1 MFTRQIFQTIEV
13 KLERSK
19 SPVQK
24 LARSYRKSLLIIS
37 TSIAILTA
45 AYKGAELLTSQ
56 NEQVKAVTNEVVE
69 RTKAVNLL
77 TVTYSDLLN
86 QLDKD
91 IKELDSKMGD
101 EVWKN
106 SIGWEKFEAIRQA
119 KVNDR
124 NALLQSLG
132 GQVVQLKIAEK

>member
-1 MFTRQIFQTIEV
+1 MKEVNPQFKSWLEVIE
-13 KLERSK
+13 
-19 SPVQK
+19 
-24 LARSYRKSLLIIS
+24 KSLLIIS

-45 AYKGAELLTSQ
+45 AYKGAELLTSK

-77 TVTYSDLLN
+77 TVTYSDLLS

-101 EVWKN
+101 EVWKD

>member
-1 MFTRQIFQTIEV
+1 MKEVNPQFKSWLEVIE
-13 KLERSK
+13 
-19 SPVQK
+19 
-24 LARSYRKSLLIIS
+24 KSLLIIS

-77 TVTYSDLLN
+77 TVTYSDLLS

-101 EVWKN
+101 EVWKD

>member
-1 MFTRQIFQTIEV
+1 MKEVNPKLKSWLEVIE
-13 KLERSK
+13 
-19 SPVQK
+19 
-24 LARSYRKSLLIIS
+24 KSLLIIS

-45 AYKGAELLTSQ
+45 AYKGAELLTSK

-77 TVTYSDLLN
+77 TVTYSNLLS

-91 IKELDSKMGD
+91 IKDLDSKMGG
-101 EVWKN
+101 EVWKD

-132 GQVVQLKIAEK
+132 GQVVQLKVAEK